1 MPLKSAVDK
10 EYSEI
15 VYYLVKTVKQ
25 DIGNFDKVI
34 IIYAIRM
41 IHIRIYIHAPQLYLQ
56 AMWE

>member
-1 MPLKSAVDK
+1 MPLKLAVDK

-34 IIYAIRM
+34 IVYAM
-41 IHIRIYIHAPQLYLQ
+41 YI
-56 AMWE
+56 